1 MREWS
6 EKARYSDLLKEKVPC
21 SDAGIFI
28 WGEELYDRKL
38 VGKICR
44 IDQRDRKEMEERQ
57 GCLENVD

>member
-38 VGKICR
+38 VVYSGSLQKQKR
-44 IDQRDRKEMEERQ
+44 LKR
-57 GCLENVD
+57 